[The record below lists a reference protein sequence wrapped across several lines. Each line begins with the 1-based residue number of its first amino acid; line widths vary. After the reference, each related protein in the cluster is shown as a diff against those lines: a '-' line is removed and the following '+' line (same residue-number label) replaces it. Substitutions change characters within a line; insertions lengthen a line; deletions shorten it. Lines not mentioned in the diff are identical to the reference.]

1 MTSTGYLALPLCL
14 LVLWLPRA
22 WSIPAILIG
31 ASVFADAAI
40 ANPAGRPIQ
49 IGWFVAVIVSARV
62 FWSIAIG
69 YKPLRVDVVGRL
81 TPLAMFIFASVTS
94 LLLALAF
101 FQGKITVLPGSAG
114 LDPGLEQPYRL
125 TAENVNQ
132 LIYLGLIF
140 AFVYAVA
147 HLAAE
152 LDTAELSAW
161 IDRAMRWSCGLAL
174 AVVVWH
180 VGQSAWGIWFPGDFF
195 HSSVHAGAW
204 EQSIAG
210 VQRPSGPF
218 AEPSALGY
226 FYTMYLFYFWQ
237 RWRESGRVVDQ
248 MYCLLSALTLVLSTS
263 TTAYLLLTVFA
274 VVALFDWSVH
284 RWCGRRARSAAT
296 EPPRIHE
303 AHLVSVL
310 ALLLLLVGGV
320 WFVDRYRQTVDAVI
334 EEQIR
339 SKGQSMSYEVR
350 ANADRMAWQI
360 FLDTY
365 GMGAGLGSHR
375 SNSGLLTL
383 LAGTGLFGTFA
394 FAWLMAVVTR
404 GPPVGIN
411 DIEAG
416 KALRWVVLGLLGCH
430 LAAAP
435 DLQSLPLWTCTALII
450 GMRLAPRA
458 VPVAPPAIPI
468 PPGPAPVRSLPSAR
482 LETEPPR
489 IGWRS
494 TGSIRSE
501 DA

>member
-1 MTSTGYLALPLCL
+1 M

-49 IGWFVAVIVSARV
+49 IGWLIALLVSARV
-62 FWSIAIG
+62 FWSIAVG
-69 YKPLRVDVVGRL
+69 QNRLRLDVVRRL
-81 TPLAMFIFASVTS
+81 APLAIFIFAGVTS

-114 LDPGLEQPYRL
+114 LDPLFEQPYRL

-132 LIYLGLIF
+132 LIYLGLVF
-140 AFVYAVA
+140 AFVYALT

-152 LDTAELSAW
+152 LGTAELTAW

-174 AVVVWH
+174 IIIVWH
-180 VGQSAWGIWFPGDFF
+180 VAQWSGVWFPGDFF
-195 HSSVHAGAW
+195 HSNAHAGAW
-204 EQSIAG
+204 EQAIAG

-226 FYTMYLFYFWQ
+226 FYIMYLFYFWQ
-237 RWRESGRVVDQ
+237 RWRVSGRVVDQ
-248 MYCLLSALTLVLSTS
+248 LYCLLSALTLVLSTS

-274 VVALFDWSVH
+274 VFALFDWSVD
-284 RWCGRRARSAAT
+284 RWGGRRSRPAT

-303 AHLVSVL
+303 AHLVSAL

-320 WFVDRYRQTVDAVI
+320 WFADRYRETVDAVI
-334 EEQIR
+334 EQQIR
-339 SKGQSMSYEVR
+339 SKVQSISYEVR
-350 ANADRMAWQI
+350 ANADRMAWRI

-383 LAGTGLFGTFA
+383 LAGTGLFGTLA
-394 FAWLMAVVTR
+394 FAWLMAVVIR
-404 GPPVGIN
+404 GPPLGIK
-411 DIEAG
+411 DIEAS
-416 KALRWVVLGLLGCH
+416 KALRWALLGLVGCH
-430 LAAAP
+430 VAAGP
-435 DLQSLPLWTCTALII
+435 DLQSLPLWTCTGLMI
-450 GMRLAPRA
+450 GIRLAPRA

-468 PPGPAPVRSLPSAR
+468 PPGLAPVRSLPSAR